1 MVEPAVAELAGVAH
15 PVRGGVADYD
25 DLVARARDRRV
36 VLIGEASHGTRDF
49 YRERARLTRRLIEEA
64 GFAAVAVEGDWPDV
78 QRLHRYVTGRGSDV
92 HPHDAL
98 GDFERF
104 PTWMWRNT
112 EVAEFAAWL
121 RARNDGFAAADRV
134 GCYGLD
140 LYSLRASMEAVVEYL
155 DRVDPREAAQAR
167 LRYSCFDHVG
177 GEGHAYAQAL
187 ARARAIPCEDEV
199 VAQLVD
205 LRARADAYV
214 RRDGLVA
221 EDEFFSA
228 EQNAVV
234 VRDAEEY
241 YQQMYRGN
249 VSSWNLRDRH
259 MAATLDALLEHLGR
273 RHAHPR
279 VVVWAHNSHVGDAR
293 ATEMGARGELTIGQ
307 LARQHY
313 GDGAL
318 LVGFTTYDGSVTAAR
333 DWGDPPEQRW
343 VRPALPGSHEAF
355 LHDALAV
362 GAGIE
367 RAWFDTREPT
377 VRRHLAVSRLYRAIG
392 VVYRPETERGSHY
405 FSARLADTFD
415 AVIHLDHT
423 AALEPLVRY
432 EGWDDA
438 EPPETYPSGL

>member
-1 MVEPAVAELAGVAH
+1 MAERIALEFAAVAH
-15 PVRGGVADYD
+15 PVRGGVDDYD
-25 DLVARARDRRV
+25 DLVARARDRQV
-36 VLIGEASHGTRDF
+36 VLVGEASHGTHDF

-64 GFAAVAVEGDWPDV
+64 GFLAVAVEGDWPDV
-78 QRLHRYVTGRGSDV
+78 HRLHRYGTGRGSDRDAR
-92 HPHDAL
+92 DAL
-98 GDFERF
+98 RDFERF

-112 EVAEFAAWL
+112 EVADFASWL
-121 RARNDGFAAADRV
+121 RAHNDGRAPADRV
-134 GCYGLD
+134 GWYGLD

-155 DRVDPREAAQAR
+155 DRIDPREAARAR

-187 ARARAIPCEDEV
+187 ARSRAIPCEDEV

-205 LRARADAYV
+205 LRARADAYL

-221 EDEFFSA
+221 EDDFFSA

-259 MAATLDALLEHLGR
+259 MAATLDALLTFLGR
-273 RHAHPR
+273 HHEHPR

-293 ATEMGARGELTIGQ
+293 ATEMSARGELTIGQ
-307 LARQHY
+307 LARQRY

-333 DWGDPPEQRW
+333 DWGDAPEQRW

-355 LHDALAV
+355 LHDTLAV
-362 GAGIE
+362 GAGLD
-367 RAWFDTREPT
+367 RAWLDTRDPV

-405 FSARLADTFD
+405 FSARLADAFD
-415 AVIHLDHT
+415 AVIHLDRT
-423 AALEPLVRY
+423 AALEPLVRT
-432 EGWDDA
+432 EMWDDA